1 MKITENRLRQ
11 IIREEMQTLLEYEEI
26 LLRKNGKT
34 YRVNDEGEE
43 DYVDSDPE
51 SHGLYNDG
59 DSKPIERG
67 SSYGGGRDSYSGAG
81 RYGRND
87 PGEAWWRGGGQR
99 RRRY

>member
-67 SSYGGGRDSYSGAG
+67 SSYGGGRDYYGAG